1 MWKSPFK
8 LAKSGILGMN
18 RRNLSYIG
26 RYNKRHLYPLVD
38 NKLKSKLLAQEN
50 GINVP
55 KLIAV
60 IREQHEISEAGNLL
74 KNLNGFAI
82 KPSKGSG
89 GKGILIVKSVE
100 DGVFIKSS
108 GQALQC
114 EQIERHLS
122 NILAGLHSL
131 GGSPDAAIIETL
143 IRPAPLLTDISF
155 QGVPDIRII
164 VFCGYPVMAMIRCA
178 TSASDGK
185 ANLHQGAV
193 GIGLNIHDGKA
204 IAAIQFEQPLSHH
217 PDTKA
222 SLHAVQIPD
231 WDICLNMAAR
241 CYDMTNLG
249 YIGVDLVLDEHS
261 GPTLLELNARPGLAI
276 QVANQQGLLPRL
288 RLIEAEKKNRRNAE
302 ERVAFSR
309 EHFNKLPII
318 PVQLKPVDP
327 EAVTTMEQDN

>member
-18 RRNLSYIG
+18 QRNLSYIG
-26 RYNKRHLYPLVD
+26 RYNKRHLFPLVD

-50 GINVP
+50 NINVP
-55 KLIAV
+55 ELIAV
-60 IREQHEISEAGNLL
+60 IHEQHQINQVGELL
-74 KNLNGFAI
+74 KTLNGFAI

-89 GKGILIVKSVE
+89 GKGILIIKAVE
-100 DGVFIKSS
+100 DGTFIKSS
-108 GQALQC
+108 GQPLQI

-143 IRPAPLLTDISF
+143 INPAPLLTDISF

-204 IAAIQFEQPLSHH
+204 IAAIQFEEPLSHH
-217 PDTKA
+217 PDTQA

-249 YIGVDLVLDEHS
+249 YMGVDLVLDEHS

-288 RLIEAEKKNRRNAE
+288 RLIESEKKNRRNAE

-309 EHFNKLPII
+309 EHFNKLPVI
-318 PVQLKPVDP
+318 PVTLKPVNS
-327 EAVTTMEQDN
+327 EAAVGEEQNR